1 MDDRKTKVLLV
12 EDNAMNSHLVHY
24 VLERD
29 GFLVIDA
36 TNAEKAIRLAAGES
50 PDIILMDIQL
60 PGMDGLRAT
69 GLLKQDPQT
78 AAIPIV
84 AITAHA
90 MRGDEERIR
99 AAGCEG
105 YISKPINTRELASMV
120 RGYLKS
126 SNG

>member
-1 MDDRKTKVLLV
+1 VDDRKIKVLLV
-12 EDNAMNSHLVHY
+12 EDNAMNSQLVHY

-29 GFLVIDA
+29 GFRVINA
-36 TNAEKAIRLAAGES
+36 TNAEQAIRIASDES

-60 PGMDGLRAT
+60 PGIDGLQAT
-69 GLLKQDPQT
+69 GLLKQDPLT

-105 YISKPINTRELASMV
+105 YISKPIDTRALALIV
-120 RGYLKS
+120 RGYLEK
-126 SNG
+126 

>member
-1 MDDRKTKVLLV
+1 VDDRKTKVLLV
-12 EDNAMNSHLVHY
+12 EDNVMNSNLVHF

-29 GFLVIDA
+29 GFHVIDA
-36 TNAEKAIRLAAGES
+36 TNAEEAIRLAAGES

-60 PGMDGLRAT
+60 PGMDGLQAT
-69 GLLKQDPQT
+69 GLLKLNPQT

-120 RGYLKS
+120 RGYLK
-126 SNG
+126 